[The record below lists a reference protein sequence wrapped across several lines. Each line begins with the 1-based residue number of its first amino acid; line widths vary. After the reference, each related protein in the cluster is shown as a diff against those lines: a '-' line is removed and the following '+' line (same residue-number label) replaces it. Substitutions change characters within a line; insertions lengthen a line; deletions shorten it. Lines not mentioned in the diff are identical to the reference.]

1 MAAVESWTPIGGVD
15 ASEYNTTTPYK
26 TVNPFKGIFDGQ
38 GFAVKNLNYTADMS
52 TGKWGY
58 AFFGSLDGATVRNL
72 TLGDPDTDITWTF
85 TGRRPEGDERRVAG
99 RLCGQLDDRI
109 VHQLLQHRLRRR
121 QRFRSA
127 LRGFGSGRRDEE
139 LDHRRPRQVAGM
151 RELRV
156 RTHGQDHQQRQRRQ
170 RHADAGICGFMA
182 KDQGNLIQ
190 FCVNYGHISCPTGRT
205 GGLVATLMNGNVKNS
220 DNRGTVEDDIVGK
233 FEGAAAQNSY
243 NSKRMGGLIGGTDD
257 LKKVLTATVESCT
270 NYGNVFTHIGCR
282 TGGFIGHSNIRIIGC
297 ANQGAILGD
306 VYNSDHGPAWAC
318 GYSGQSSGEWVNVS
332 SCTMGGYVGSYTT
345 YKDNPTSAPAAT
357 VHNAFSYKNDEY
369 YDPTINN

>member
-1 MAAVESWTPIGGVD
+1 MIALYRHIPPPPSGLPTAHLPPDRDGILPICD
-15 ASEYNTTTPYK
+15 DEY
-26 TVNPFKGIFDGQ
+26 F
-38 GFAVKNLNYTADMS
+38 
-52 TGKWGY
+52 
-58 AFFGSLDGATVRNL
+58 
-72 TLGDPDTDITWTF
+72 
-85 TGRRPEGDERRVAG
+85 
-99 RLCGQLDDRI
+99 
-109 VHQLLQHRLRRR
+109 
-121 QRFRSA
+121 
-127 LRGFGSGRRDEE
+127 
-139 LDHRRPRQVAGM
+139 
-151 RELRV
+151 
-156 RTHGQDHQQRQRRQ
+156 
-170 RHADAGICGFMA
+170 
-182 KDQGNLIQ
+182 
-190 FCVNYGHISCPTGRT
+190 
-205 GGLVATLMNGNVKNS
+205 
-220 DNRGTVEDDIVGK
+220 EDDIVGK

-369 YDPTINN
+369 YDPTINNKRL

>member
-1 MAAVESWTPIGGVD
+1 MQT
-15 ASEYNTTTPYK
+15 
-26 TVNPFKGIFDGQ
+26 
-38 GFAVKNLNYTADMS
+38 
-52 TGKWGY
+52 
-58 AFFGSLDGATVRNL
+58 
-72 TLGDPDTDITWTF
+72 
-85 TGRRPEGDERRVAG
+85 
-99 RLCGQLDDRI
+99 
-109 VHQLLQHRLRRR
+109 
-121 QRFRSA
+121 
-127 LRGFGSGRRDEE
+127 
-139 LDHRRPRQVAGM
+139 
-151 RELRV
+151 
-156 RTHGQDHQQRQRRQ
+156 
-170 RHADAGICGFMA
+170 AGICGFMA
-182 KDQGNLIQ
+182 KDEGNLIQ

-332 SCTMGGYVGSYTT
+332 SCTRGGYVGSYTT

>member
-1 MAAVESWTPIGGVD
+1 MD
-15 ASEYNTTTPYK
+15 
-26 TVNPFKGIFDGQ
+26 FKN
-38 GFAVKNLNYTADMS
+38 ANELLALCEEKNLPVSEIM
-52 TGKWGY
+52 
-58 AFFGSLDGATVRNL
+58 RIREIE
-72 TLGDPDTDITWTF
+72 LGETDAEVVNQKMT
-85 TGRRPEGDERRVAG
+85 RVLEIMKDA
-99 RLCGQLDDRI
+99 
-109 VHQLLQHRLRRR
+109 
-121 QRFRSA
+121 A
-127 LRGFGSGRRDEE
+127 LS
-139 LDHRRPRQVAGM
+139 P
-151 RELRV
+151 
-156 RTHGQDHQQRQRRQ
+156 
-170 RHADAGICGFMA
+170 
-182 KDQGNLIQ
+182 
-190 FCVNYGHISCPTGRT
+190 ISQPVT
-205 GGLVATLMNGNVKNS
+205 S
-220 DNRGTVEDDIVGK
+220 
-233 FEGAAAQNSY
+233 
-243 NSKRMGGLIGGTDD
+243 MGGLIGGTDD

>member
-1 MAAVESWTPIGGVD
+1 
-15 ASEYNTTTPYK
+15 
-26 TVNPFKGIFDGQ
+26 
-38 GFAVKNLNYTADMS
+38 MS

-85 TGRRPEGDERRVAG
+85 TGDAPKATSVASLAVYAVNSTIESCTNYYNIDFAGDSGSEVLCVASGLVGVMKNSTIGG
-99 RLCGQLDDRI
+99 RAKSLGC
-109 VHQLLQHRLRRR
+109 
-121 QRFRSA
+121 A
-127 LRGFGSGRRDEE
+127 NYGF
-139 LDHRRPRQVAGM
+139 
-151 RELRV
+151 V
-156 RTHGQDHQQRQRRQ
+156 RTGKITNNGNGGNGMQT
-170 RHADAGICGFMA
+170 AGICGFMA
-182 KDQGNLIQ
+182 KDEGNLIQ

-282 TGGFIGHSNIRIIGC
+282 TGGFIGHPTSGSSAARIRAPFWATSTIPTT
-297 ANQGAILGD
+297 
-306 VYNSDHGPAWAC
+306 VRHGPADIRASRAA
-318 GYSGQSSGEWVNVS
+318 SGS
-332 SCTMGGYVGSYTT
+332 
-345 YKDNPTSAPAAT
+345 TSAAVRWADTWAAT
-357 VHNAFSYKNDEY
+357 P
-369 YDPTINN
+369 PTRTIRLRRLPRPFTMRSRTRTTSTTIRR

>member
-1 MAAVESWTPIGGVD
+1 
-15 ASEYNTTTPYK
+15 
-26 TVNPFKGIFDGQ
+26 
-38 GFAVKNLNYTADMS
+38 MS
-52 TGKWGY
+52 TSKWGY

-85 TGRRPEGDERRVAG
+85 TGDAPKATSVASLAVYAVNSTIESCTNYYNIDFAGDSGSEVLCVASGLVGVMKNSTIGG
-99 RLCGQLDDRI
+99 RAKSLGC
-109 VHQLLQHRLRRR
+109 
-121 QRFRSA
+121 A
-127 LRGFGSGRRDEE
+127 NYGF
-139 LDHRRPRQVAGM
+139 
-151 RELRV
+151 V
-156 RTHGQDHQQRQRRQ
+156 RTGKITNNGNGGNGMQT
-170 RHADAGICGFMA
+170 AGICGFMA
-182 KDQGNLIQ
+182 KDEGNLIQ